1 MQFSNPQFPI
11 PRSRR
16 PSWALLRWSAAAAM
30 IAAGTGAYA
39 ADDVAG
45 YLTYGGGRP
54 VTSSGQC
61 VHTLE
66 WQPGMQLADCEPKPP
81 VAAAPVVEVVEVV
94 ETPKAPPPPVVVP
107 FRLSLDMLFDY
118 DSAALKAGGRDALDA
133 LAAQIASSDYQNVQI
148 TGYADPIGTA
158 SYNQSLSERRA
169 QVIAAYLAG
178 RGVDA
183 AKLAASGAGSVNASV
198 TLEDCKGRRRAA
210 LIECLQPDRYADV
223 TVTGTVQQAAT
234 STGDTK

>member
-1 MQFSNPQFPI
+1 MQFPN
-11 PRSRR
+11 RSTRR

-45 YLTYGGGRP
+45 YLTYGAGLP
-54 VTSSGQC
+54 VTSSGKC
-61 VHTLE
+61 VRTLE

-81 VAAAPVVEVVEVV
+81 VAAAPVVEVQVVEV
-94 ETPKAPPPPVVVP
+94 EAPKAPPPPVVVP

-118 DSAALKAGGRDALDA
+118 DSTALKPEGRDALVA
-133 LAAQIASSDYQNVQI
+133 LAEQIAKSDYQSVQI

-178 RGVDA
+178 RGIDTG
-183 AKLAASGAGSVNASV
+183 KLSAVGAGSAEPVV
-198 TLEDCKGRRRAA
+198 KLEDCKGRRRAA
-210 LIECLQPDRYADV
+210 LIDCLQPNRYADV

-234 STGDTK
+234 STGDTQ

>member
-1 MQFSNPQFPI
+1 MQFPN
-11 PRSRR
+11 RSTRR

-30 IAAGTGAYA
+30 IAVGTGAHA

-45 YLTYGGGRP
+45 YLTYGAGRP
-54 VTSSGQC
+54 VTSSGKC

-94 ETPKAPPPPVVVP
+94 EAPKAPPPPVVVP

-118 DSAALKAGGRDALDA
+118 DSTALKPEGRDALVA
-133 LAAQIASSDYQNVQI
+133 LAEKIASSDYQSVQI
-148 TGYADPIGTA
+148 TGYADPIGTK
-158 SYNQSLSERRA
+158 SYNQSLSQRRA

-178 RGVDA
+178 RGIDA
-183 AKLAASGAGSVNASV
+183 RKLSAVGAGSADAVV
-198 TLEDCKGRRRAA
+198 KLEDCKGRRRAA
-210 LIECLQPDRYADV
+210 LIDCLQPDRYADV

-234 STGDTK
+234 STGDTQ

>member
-1 MQFSNPQFPI
+1 
-11 PRSRR
+11 
-16 PSWALLRWSAAAAM
+16 
-30 IAAGTGAYA
+30 
-39 ADDVAG
+39 
-45 YLTYGGGRP
+45 
-54 VTSSGQC
+54 
-61 VHTLE
+61 
-66 WQPGMQLADCEPKPP
+66 MQLADCEPKPP

-178 RGVDA
+178 RGIEA
-183 AKLAASGAGSVNASV
+183 GKLSAVGAGSAEAVV
-198 TLEDCKGRRRAA
+198 KLEDCKGRRRAA